1 MILIAAT
8 VSGDDLVRAFYATV
22 LTLVTLAL
30 LRILFDIFTG
40 R

>member
-1 MILIAAT
+1 MILLAAAIT
-8 VSGDDLVRAFYATV
+8 ANDLERAFYATV

>member
-1 MILIAAT
+1 MILLAASVT
-8 VSGDDLVRAFYATV
+8 SSDLERAFYATV
-22 LTLVTLAL
+22 LTVVTLAL